1 MSDIRLK
8 PYLSTHLSL
17 CIRFTYIKLLNC
29 FVLEQLSSKRNILE
43 ALYVKLYINVQPGRK
58 IRLAT
63 TKGSYTKD
71 KKHLPKHMWGLLF
84 KPDACFMKYYMQ
96 YSTKDTYSM
105 YSSVM
110 GQGEQETNA
119 LCTGSKKNL
128 CFEKWNR
135 YIDFC
140 LEICIIFF
148 VKKSLR

>member
-1 MSDIRLK
+1 MRSDIRQK
-8 PYLSTHLSL
+8 PNLCTHLNL
-17 CIRFTYIKLLNC
+17 CIRFMCIKLRNC
-29 FVLEQLSSKRNILE
+29 FVLEHCLQNETFQKL
-43 ALYVKLYINVQPGRK
+43 VTKLYINVQPGRK
-58 IRLAT
+58 IRLVA

-119 LCTGSKKNL
+119 LCTGSRKSL

-135 YIDFC
+135 LLF
-140 LEICIIFF
+140 
-148 VKKSLR
+148 